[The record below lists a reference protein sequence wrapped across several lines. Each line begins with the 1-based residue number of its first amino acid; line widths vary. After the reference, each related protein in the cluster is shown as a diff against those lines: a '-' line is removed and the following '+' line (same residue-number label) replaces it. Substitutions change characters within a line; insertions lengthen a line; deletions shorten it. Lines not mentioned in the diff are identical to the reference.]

1 MASITGTSGGGSH
14 SGSREESGRETPSEE
29 LRPAYSRQGSR
40 GSLSGDMFKR
50 RGSLPVCQSKRGSI
64 CAYSGG
70 AMCESTP
77 VGEICEAR
85 MAMMKAET
93 ITNGV
98 GDNQEVRHLII
109 NIFDYNV
116 LSGLRTGIITITYGI
131 LGETIRLFF
140 SSNH

>member
-1 MASITGTSGGGSH
+1 MTSISGAGSL

-29 LRPAYSRQGSR
+29 LVSRPTYSRQGSR
-40 GSLSGDMFKR
+40 GSISGDIFKR

-98 GDNQEVRHLII
+98 GENQEVRALLAPPTVQP
-109 NIFDYNV
+109 N
-116 LSGLRTGIITITYGI
+116 
-131 LGETIRLFF
+131 F
-140 SSNH
+140 SAF